1 MRLFRPGLLAGWL
14 YPEVLF
20 RIRTTEKVLYLT
32 FDDGPDP
39 VSTPHLL
46 DILEAHNIKALFFCN
61 GRAAEKFPNLIKQ
74 ICNRGHLIGNHG
86 YNHYDGWKTDSNKYI
101 NDIVRASDFTSDKIF
116 RPPYGRLLAEQKR
129 RLLKS
134 YKLVYWDLMPY
145 DFDKSFG
152 SGKSLRILKNRIRP
166 GSIIVLHDTSS
177 SCANEIIS
185 EFVTFAIRAG
195 YRFELIDVVPD
206 L

>member
-20 RIRTTEKVLYLT
+20 RIRTTGKVLYLT